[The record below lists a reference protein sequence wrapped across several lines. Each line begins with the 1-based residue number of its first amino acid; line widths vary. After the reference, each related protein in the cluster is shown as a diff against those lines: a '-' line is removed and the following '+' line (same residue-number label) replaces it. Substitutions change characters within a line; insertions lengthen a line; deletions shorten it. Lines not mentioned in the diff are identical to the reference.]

1 MEVHVV
7 ADDPVRAAIDAALSD
22 IEITIRDTDPTAL
35 SDARFAI
42 VSDVVG
48 SDTFEQATDATRGGD
63 TPWIAVEI
71 GGVGGHPL
79 ENVDA
84 AVSGF
89 APGTACY
96 TCLRQRVA
104 STQSNDEPLER
115 PSADR
120 STARLA
126 GAIAG
131 RECVRTFS
139 GDEESIIGRVRE
151 LPYASH
157 RCLPVPTC
165 ECGAN
170 GRDRALDLSDD
181 ESLGLEQVVER
192 AELAIDSRLG
202 PVRSIGEAESFPAPY
217 YLSTIADTE
226 PFSDASASK
235 QAAGVDDDWNAALMK
250 AVGEGLERYCA
261 GVYRD
266 AEFRR
271 ATVDDLENPVSP
283 LTLVRPED
291 APTFDSSTACRWVD
305 GVDLETGESAQ
316 LPAAAVHFPQ
326 PGDPLVPS
334 ITTGL
339 GLGSSTVDAVRSG
352 LTEVIERDAT
362 MLSWY
367 STYEPL
373 GLAVEDEGYERL
385 ERRARSEGLTVTSL
399 LLTQDVDVPVVAVA
413 VHRDEGEAGGDDD
426 WPRFAAGSAAA
437 LDGTA
442 AARSALAEAL
452 QNWMEL
458 RGIGRDEADTATGQI
473 GHYAT
478 FPEPVR
484 EFVDVERTIPAASVG
499 PDPVPTGADALE
511 ELVSRTSA
519 AGLRPYA
526 ARLTTRDVEQ
536 LGFEAVRVVV
546 PGAQPLFTDEAY
558 FGDRAT
564 TVPDDLGF
572 EPDLEREF
580 HPYP

>member
-22 IEITIRDTDPTAL
+22 IDITTRDAEPTAL

-42 VSDVVG
+42 VSDVIG
-48 SDTFEQATDATRGGD
+48 SDTFEQALDTTRAGE

-71 GGVGGHPL
+71 GGVGGHPIAD
-79 ENVDA
+79 VDA

-89 APGTACY
+89 APATACY
-96 TCLRQRVA
+96 NCLRQRVA
-104 STQSNDEPLER
+104 STRASDEPVEQ

-120 STARLA
+120 SAARLA

-139 GDEESIIGRVRE
+139 GDAESIVGRVRE
-151 LPYASH
+151 LPYASR

-165 ECGAN
+165 ECESD
-170 GRDRALDLSDD
+170 GRNRTLDLTDE
-181 ESLGLEQVVER
+181 ESLELEQAVER

-202 PVRSIGEAESFPAPY
+202 PVHSIGEAESFPAPY
-217 YLSTIADTE
+217 YLATLADTD

-235 QAAGVDDDWNAALMK
+235 QSAGVDDDWNAALMK

-266 AEFRR
+266 AAFRH
-271 ATVDDLENPVSP
+271 ASVDDLENPVSP
-283 LTLVRPED
+283 LALVRPED
-291 APTFDSSTACRWVD
+291 APAFDSSTTCRWVD
-305 GVDLETGESAQ
+305 GVDLESGESAQ

-339 GLGSSTVDAVRSG
+339 GLGSSTADAVRSG

-367 STYEPL
+367 STYEPI
-373 GLAVEDEGYERL
+373 GLAVEDEAYDRL
-385 ERRARSEGLTVTSL
+385 ERRAHSEGLTATAL
-399 LLTQDVDVPVVAVA
+399 LVTQDVDVPVVAVA
-413 VHRDEGEAGGDDD
+413 VYREGAESDGDDR

-473 GHYAT
+473 GHYAS
-478 FPEPVR
+478 FPDPVK
-484 EFVDVERTIPAASVG
+484 EFVDVERTIPADRVG
-499 PDPVPTGADALE
+499 PDPAPTGTDALE
-511 ELVSRTSA
+511 ELVSRTNA

-526 ARLTTRDVEQ
+526 ARVTTRDIEA

-546 PGAQPLFTDEAY
+546 PGAQPLFTNEPY

-564 TVPDDLGF
+564 DVPDELGF
-572 EPDLEREF
+572 EPNLEREF